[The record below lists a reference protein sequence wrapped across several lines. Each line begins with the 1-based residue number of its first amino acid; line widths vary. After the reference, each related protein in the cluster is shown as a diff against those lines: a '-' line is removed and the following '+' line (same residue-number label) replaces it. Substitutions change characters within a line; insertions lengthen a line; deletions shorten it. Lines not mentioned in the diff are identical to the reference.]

1 MITRTYNRVING
13 TLALAFGRY
22 LETWIFE
29 VNIDAQSHH
38 RGVRLLVVK
47 SKQLFITQP
56 QGINVRENWRG
67 NQEWRIHA
75 KTQATLDTRHR
86 QHWTQ
91 DTGNTGHKT
100 EATLDTR
107 QRMKT
112 SKTKNTTQ
120 KTKIWTTKILGV
132 NPSVCEVRAVRIWTP
147 LSTECR

>member
-1 MITRTYNRVING
+1 M
-13 TLALAFGRY
+13 
-22 LETWIFE
+22 
-29 VNIDAQSHH
+29 
-38 RGVRLLVVK
+38 
-47 SKQLFITQP
+47 
-56 QGINVRENWRG
+56 ENSCKDTG
-67 NQEWRIHA
+67 NTGH

-120 KTKIWTTKILGV
+120 KTKI
-132 NPSVCEVRAVRIWTP
+132 
-147 LSTECR
+147 